1 MSVHKKTTHLSGRTQ
16 TEGWIMP
23 TQTIIL
29 YQQAVVEPNAKLRGG
44 GQAKPTRADRSPPNR
59 LYYGS

>member
-1 MSVHKKTTHLSGRTQ
+1 MSVHKKTTHQSGRTQ

-29 YQQAVVEPNAKLRGG
+29 YQQAVAEPDAKLRGG
-44 GQAKPTRADRSPPNR
+44 RSSKTNK
-59 LYYGS
+59 G